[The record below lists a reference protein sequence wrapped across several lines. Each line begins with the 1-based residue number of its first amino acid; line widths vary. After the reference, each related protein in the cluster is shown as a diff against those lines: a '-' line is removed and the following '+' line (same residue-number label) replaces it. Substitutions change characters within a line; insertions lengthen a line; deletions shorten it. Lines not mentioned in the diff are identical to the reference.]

1 MKGQVRKVR
10 EKVKHVETLR
20 EAHATMPP
28 PAKAYC
34 IPPPGFVQRERHKT
48 PLFRMEINI
57 LWIFATDFHACHMTV
72 A

>member
-1 MKGQVRKVR
+1 MDEPHAK
-10 EKVKHVETLR
+10 